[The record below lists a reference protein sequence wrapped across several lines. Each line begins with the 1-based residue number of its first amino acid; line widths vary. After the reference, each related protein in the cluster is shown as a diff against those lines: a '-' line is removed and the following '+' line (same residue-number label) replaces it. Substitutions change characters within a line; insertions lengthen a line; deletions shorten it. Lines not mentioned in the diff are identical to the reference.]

1 MFQANAYPNVLVGL
15 DQPDDAAV
23 YALDGERAL
32 IFTCDFFPPIVDDP
46 YSYGMIAAAN
56 AVSDV
61 YAMGGDVLLA
71 LNIAVFPECLPD
83 EAASAIL
90 SGGADKMR
98 ETGGALAG
106 GHTIDGPEPL
116 YGMAVIGMAPRDKVW
131 TKGGAQPGDAIVITK
146 PLGVGLVTTAAKSG
160 EAELAH
166 LEASVRV
173 MATLNRAASELARRF
188 PIHAGTDI
196 TGFSL
201 VGHASEVAE
210 RSSARLRFHF
220 ADLPLVDGAVD
231 YANGWLFPAGTSNN
245 ESAFSSRV
253 TFADTIPEEMR
264 LLLFTPETSGGLM
277 LVMPEA
283 EARDYVAECQRQGIS
298 AWRVG
303 EVIAGEWGVEV
314 AG

>member
-90 SGGADKMR
+90 RGGADKMR

-131 TKGGAQPGDAIVITK
+131 TKGGAQRGDAVVITK

>member
-46 YSYGMIAAAN
+46 YSYGMVAAAN

-90 SGGADKMR
+90 RGGADKMR

>member
-90 SGGADKMR
+90 RGGADKMR

-201 VGHASEVAE
+201 VGHACEVAE

>member
-90 SGGADKMR
+90 RGGADKMR

>member
-46 YSYGMIAAAN
+46 YSYGMVAAAN

-90 SGGADKMR
+90 RGGADKMR

-201 VGHASEVAE
+201 VGHACEVAE